1 MMAGFAQTGSTGKAI
16 GAKNKITDSKSN
28 YSSMNTRYVAVY
40 GSMSQKDIDYVES
53 QASSYWENIDYADSY
68 YDDGEDAWYIASALI
83 VAGDEAY
90 KNQDY
95 ETASAYYDGAVSNFS
110 TANDYYFSAF
120 SYAVDANT
128 NVSIALVTIAFY
140 E

>member
-1 MMAGFAQTGSTGKAI
+1 MFRNLVALLVVFVAPYAVVAQTPKEIADGKKMMAGFAQTGSTGKAI

-68 YDDGEDAWYIASALI
+68 YDDGEDAWYIASAL
-83 VAGDEAY
+83 
-90 KNQDY
+90 
-95 ETASAYYDGAVSNFS
+95 
-110 TANDYYFSAF
+110 
-120 SYAVDANT
+120 
-128 NVSIALVTIAFY
+128 VTRHIRIKIMKLPAPIMTGL
-140 E
+140 